1 MLILAVIGI
10 LCVSVEGELLGDEL
24 AQLVEERRE
33 FSSADPL
40 AYSIPFIVLKGVLS
54 GTSGLLVYA
63 LVMRYRTS
71 LYLLPDERSMKDA
84 VTLTDC

>member
-40 AYSIPFIVLKGVLS
+40 AYSIPFIVLKGVL
-54 GTSGLLVYA
+54 GHVGVAGICIGYA
-63 LVMRYRTS
+63 LPYVS
-71 LYLLPDERSMKDA
+71 LSS
-84 VTLTDC
+84 T